1 MRKLYRRGGRIK
13 YYANGGMYG
22 NNTVPGSMIP
32 NTNTASYEQVNQ
44 AQIDAANNQLAQIKA
59 QPWQQQF
66 AQQQQQGLA
75 ATQALNQSAT
85 KGLGM
90 LTDRLSE
97 GKNVFGKS
105 AADLATSQGFTDTVV
120 DGVVTETAASK
131 AGNLAGNIG
140 TAGMVADFAGQG
152 LQKVSDDGD
161 ATKMNVGETSGT
173 MLSGAGK
180 GASMGATIGSIV
192 PGVGTAIGAGVGATI
207 GAVTSG
213 LKGRK
218 ARNEAREMEEE
229 EEMKKAQAQQGAF
242 AGGLQGKEYSGSNM
256 GQLKRGGYRNFYM
269 GGGPLKYAEGGNK
282 VETDT
287 MNNWQMVNGQ
297 WQLPSHDFSTGPA
310 PTRGY
315 QTNLEGIDNSIYNPG
330 DDPTARMY
338 YPKRRDNESSE
349 DYFARTAVH
358 RNNRGIVQRNA
369 WKETGD
375 NIVEGIRNA
384 PETIANEVQKTKDTW
399 SNLDGLG
406 KVEYVAD
413 RAKFIPI
420 PGVPQAATL
429 TSVGVD
435 AIQAGQ
441 AALEGDW
448 ETAGNEL
455 VSGVVDTTFGKIPGF
470 QGIGSTAVNT
480 VTEGGEKL
488 LKNTI
493 QNSTKNQL
501 AQKTGNYIVDQTKRN
516 LKSKF
521 IKDPIKDVLH
531 ISSGKYEQ
539 ADPVIT
545 PNNNTLLAQNRLG
558 GVRKYQ
564 NGGGQGNN
572 PDLYTMSASDAAF
585 INAKTGAREGDQAYQ
600 SGSLTMPNLISSDRQ
615 IPSNIKNLNLPTQS
629 SQPKP
634 IDFRN
639 VATTRETLM
648 NAPENN
654 RQANLNQ
661 KLDQTLEQREI
672 TPELG
677 MGFLDTAQLG
687 LAGLGM
693 IPGFG
698 VVPDLLNAGI
708 SGARG
713 KYGDMAIN
721 LAAATPGVGLLAGP
735 AAIGNKTYK
744 TLKTV
749 KNFKSAAQ
757 VPKIKF
763 TDKLLNARRNK
774 TSNPQ
779 IQYTN
784 QSESGQ
790 SNPAIAQLLSKRTG
804 GVRQLDGGVAKPLP
818 GGATEF
824 VGKKHEQGGIK
835 LDPMTEV
842 EGGETMD
849 KIKGSDYFFSS
860 YLKLG
865 GKSFA
870 QRHKDIL
877 KQGGSQEELDRLAAI
892 QEKAAGRSKYNLG
905 GERTKFKNGGPDL
918 TPEELVKLQEY
929 IKSLGPRDNS
939 IMDDATKIP
948 AELKDINPA
957 LFNLE
962 GFSIED
968 LQDSASTLGLSL
980 TEAANYM
987 LTPKGY
993 SFIKGVS
1000 EEEAKIVIGNANS
1013 VTNFDDYV
1021 YNVGDNS
1028 QNAVVDNDNPNNAS
1042 DKKKKSTFTGLY
1054 NNVTDTDIADYLDE
1068 AAAITGLETFD
1079 PRNKEHVKLLQTNL
1093 MNPSEELKTSY
1104 PTYFSGKETDILE
1117 GDLGVNQQGVDSK
1130 FGIDTLNALKQF
1142 SELESNN
1149 GGIYNVLP
1157 GEYDPSIYTFNPELD
1172 PTINKDPNDEYQY
1185 YEPENEPV
1193 VEPASEE
1200 NEKNKGGDLLKKLG
1214 KSAVPILGA
1223 GLQLLPAYMAFKE
1236 KPDYMNAPGR
1246 LPTTHLDRVRFNAER
1261 EQNEGNYR
1269 GMGRMIEQSGMGPA
1283 GIAAKMASWGKKQ
1296 AQDVQIGGAEARA
1309 NAQIQQQESA
1319 LNQGAQKQ
1327 NIANSMQVNQFNKAA
1342 DAATKDRK
1350 LMAVQNAVQSIAG
1363 MGSDYMQYKAQ
1374 DDLARAIGGQTPI
1387 LDNFY
1392 IHELDFQ
1399 KAYPDMANKQGSPEY
1414 SGAFASYLKKIQNP
1428 TKAKK
1433 RGGYREL
1440 YKRGGRKKLKKC

>member
-1 MRKLYRRGGRIK
+1 MNRINKNKKMRKLYRRGGRIK

-44 AQIDAANNQLAQIKA
+44 AQIDASNQQLAQIQA
-59 QPWQQQF
+59 QPWQQKF
-66 AQQQQQGLA
+66 AQQQQEGLA

-105 AADLATSQGFTDTVV
+105 AADLAASQGFTDTVV
-120 DGVVTETAASK
+120 DGVVTETAAAK

-152 LQKVSDDGD
+152 LQKVSSDDD
-161 ATKMNVGETSGT
+161 ATTMNVGETSGT

-242 AGGLQGKEYSGSNM
+242 TGGLQGKEYSGSNM

-269 GGGPLKYAEGGNK
+269 GGGPLNYASEGNVRKFIGGGYDFGNTPSGK
-282 VETDT
+282 RVE
-287 MNNWQMVNGQ
+287 MG
-297 WQLPSHDFSTGPA
+297 G
-310 PTRGY
+310 
-315 QTNLEGIDNSIYNPG
+315 
-330 DDPTARMY
+330 
-338 YPKRRDNESSE
+338 
-349 DYFARTAVH
+349 
-358 RNNRGIVQRNA
+358 
-369 WKETGD
+369 TGD
-375 NIVEGIRNA
+375 ARLALDVGGMFNPIAGFAAGALDANDARKYYQEGNYGDA
-384 PETIANEVQKTKDTW
+384 AK
-399 SNLDGLG
+399 SAGMAALG
-406 KVEYVAD
+406 
-413 RAKFIPI
+413 FIPWGGSWVKGGI
-420 PGVPQAATL
+420 KGISKLAKTPIKPLINKASSFKVAST
-429 TSVGVD
+429 TSK
-435 AIQAGQ
+435 AG
-441 AALEGDW
+441 LKGGLKTDKHV
-448 ETAGNEL
+448 TN
-455 VSGVVDTTFGKIPGF
+455 TN
-470 QGIGSTAVNT
+470 VNT
-480 VTEGGEKL
+480 PLVTSPSGPSQSGP
-488 LKNTI
+488 
-493 QNSTKNQL
+493 
-501 AQKTGNYIVDQTKRN
+501 IVDPNNMMMLGYRHGGVK
-516 LKSKF
+516 
-521 IKDPIKDVLH
+521 
-531 ISSGKYEQ
+531 KYE
-539 ADPVIT
+539 
-545 PNNNTLLAQNRLG
+545 
-558 GVRKYQ
+558 

-572 PDLYTMSASDAAF
+572 PDLYTLSASDAAF

-600 SGSLTMPNLISSDRQ
+600 SGSLTLPNLISSDRQ

-661 KLDQTLEQREI
+661 KLDQTLEQRKI
-672 TPELG
+672 TPPEG
-677 MGFLDTAQLG
+677 MGFLDSTQLI

-693 IPGFG
+693 TPGVG
-698 VVPDLLNAGI
+698 IIPDLLNAGI

-713 KYGDMAIN
+713 KYGDMGIN
-721 LAAATPGVGLLAGP
+721 LAAATPGLGLAAGP
-735 AAIGNKTYK
+735 AAIGNKTYNA
-744 TLKTV
+744 LKTA
-749 KNFKSAAQ
+749 KNFKSAAHI
-757 VPKIKF
+757 PKIKF
-763 TDKLLNARRNK
+763 ADKLKMNVENQIGSPISLASIVGRRM
-774 TSNPQ
+774 
-779 IQYTN
+779 
-784 QSESGQ
+784 
-790 SNPAIAQLLSKRTG
+790 G
-804 GVRQLDGGVAKPLP
+804 GTRQLDGGVAKPLP

-824 VGKKHEQGGIK
+824 IGKKHEQGGIK

-905 GERTKFKNGGPDL
+905 GERTKFQNGGPDL
-918 TPEELVKLQEY
+918 TPEELAKLQEY
-929 IKSLGPRDNS
+929 VKSLGRDANS
-939 IMDDATKIP
+939 SSILDDATKIP

-968 LQDSASTLGLSL
+968 LKDSANKLGLSL
-980 TEAANYM
+980 TDAANFM

-1000 EEEAKIVIGNANS
+1000 EQEANIIIGNANFA
-1013 VTNFDDYV
+1013 TN
-1021 YNVGDNS
+1021 NPSSSENIIDNS
-1028 QNAVVDNDNPNNAS
+1028 QNVVVDEDNPNNAS
-1042 DKKKKSTFTGLY
+1042 NKKKKSTFTGLY
-1054 NNVTDTDIADYLDE
+1054 NNVTDADIADYLDE
-1068 AAAITGLETFD
+1068 AAAITGLDTFD

-1142 SELESNN
+1142 SELESND
-1149 GGIYNVLP
+1149 GDIYNVLP
-1157 GEYDPSIYTFNPELD
+1157 GEYDPNIYTFNPELD

-1185 YEPENEPV
+1185 YEPENEPI

-1269 GMGRMIEQSGMGPA
+1269 GMGRMIEQAGMGPA
-1283 GIAAKMASWGKKQ
+1283 GISAKMASWGKKQ
-1296 AQDVQIGGAEARA
+1296 AQDVQIGSAEARA

-1327 NIANSMQVNQFNKAA
+1327 NIANSMQVDQFNKAA

>member
-44 AQIDAANNQLAQIKA
+44 AQIDASNNQLAQIKA

-66 AQQQQQGLA
+66 AQQQQESLA
-75 ATQALNQSAT
+75 ASQALNQSAT

-173 MLSGAGK
+173 LLSGAGK

-229 EEMKKAQAQQGAF
+229 EEMKKAQAEQGAF
-242 AGGLQGKEYSGSNM
+242 AGALQGKEYSGSNM

-269 GGGPLKYAEGGNK
+269 GGGPLNYAGEGNVRKFIGGGYDFSRTPSGEK
-282 VETDT
+282 VEL
-287 MNNWQMVNGQ
+287 GG
-297 WQLPSHDFSTGPA
+297 TGNSDNARLALDVAGMFNPIA
-310 PTRGY
+310 GFAAGALDANDARKYY
-315 QTNLEGIDNSIYNPG
+315 QEG
-330 DDPTARMY
+330 
-338 YPKRRDNESSE
+338 
-349 DYFARTAVH
+349 DYGAAAKSA
-358 RNNRGIVQRNA
+358 GMA
-369 WKETGD
+369 
-375 NIVEGIRNA
+375 A
-384 PETIANEVQKTKDTW
+384 
-399 SNLDGLG
+399 LG
-406 KVEYVAD
+406 
-413 RAKFIPI
+413 FIPW
-420 PGVPQAATL
+420 GGSWAK
-429 TSVGVD
+429 G
-435 AIQAGQ
+435 
-441 AALEGDW
+441 
-448 ETAGNEL
+448 
-455 VSGVVDTTFGKIPGF
+455 
-470 QGIGSTAVNT
+470 GIKGIS
-480 VTEGGEKL
+480 KL
-488 LKNTI
+488 
-493 QNSTKNQL
+493 
-501 AQKTGNYIVDQTKRN
+501 AKT
-516 LKSKF
+516 
-521 IKDPIKDVLH
+521 PIKPL
-531 ISSGKYEQ
+531 INKASSLK
-539 ADPVIT
+539 
-545 PNNNTLLAQNRLG
+545 
-558 GVRKYQ
+558 
-564 NGGGQGNN
+564 
-572 PDLYTMSASDAAF
+572 
-585 INAKTGAREGDQAYQ
+585 
-600 SGSLTMPNLISSDRQ
+600 
-615 IPSNIKNLNLPTQS
+615 
-629 SQPKP
+629 
-634 IDFRN
+634 
-639 VATTRETLM
+639 VATTGTKTGLKSGLKADKHVTNTNVNTTAVVPPSGPAQGGPVTDPNNMLM
-648 NAPENN
+648 LGYRHGGVKKYENGGN
-654 RQANLNQ
+654 STNPPAFPTATQGMKQVYN
-661 KLDQTLEQREI
+661 K
-672 TPELG
+672 ELG
-677 MGFLDTAQLG
+677 RMQFVSD
-687 LAGLGM
+687 
-693 IPGFG
+693 P
-698 VVPDLLNAGI
+698 
-708 SGARG
+708 
-713 KYGDMAIN
+713 
-721 LAAATPGVGLLAGP
+721 
-735 AAIGNKTYK
+735 
-744 TLKTV
+744 
-749 KNFKSAAQ
+749 SAAQ
-757 VPKIKF
+757 APTMDYNAPTEMMDQKQLDEQDDWRTSSPAFSHAYIPQHATEPVYMDKNNKIMPNKQENMSHAQKVMNQDNWWQRGSMNPLGYINAYDDVETRLGAVADGMDVISAVPMPVLSQMAGVFGGAARIGEGVASG
-763 TDKLLNARRNK
+763 DKATIGRGIANTGISSIPGANSLVKAPGQFLAKHTLKQGTKKVAIPNILATTNRRM
-774 TSNPQ
+774 
-779 IQYTN
+779 
-784 QSESGQ
+784 
-790 SNPAIAQLLSKRTG
+790 G
-804 GVRQLDGGVAKPLP
+804 GTRQLDGGVAKPLP

-824 VGKKHEQGGIK
+824 IGKKHEQGGIK
-835 LDPMTEV
+835 LDPRTEV

-849 KIKGSDYFFSS
+849 KIQGSDYFFSS

-877 KQGGSQEELDRLAAI
+877 KQGGSQAELDRLAAI
-892 QEKAAGRSKYNLG
+892 QEKAAGRDKYDLG
-905 GERTKFKNGGPDL
+905 GERTKFQTGGPDDL
-918 TPEELVKLQEY
+918 TPEEQARLQEY
-929 IKSLGPRDNS
+929 IKSLEKEANS
-939 IMDDATKIP
+939 SSILDGATKIP

-957 LFNLE
+957 LFNLK

-980 TEAANYM
+980 TEAANFM

-1000 EEEAKIVIGNANS
+1000 EQEANIIIGNAN
-1013 VTNFDDYV
+1013 F
-1021 YNVGDNS
+1021 
-1028 QNAVVDNDNPNNAS
+1028 AANNAS
-1042 DKKKKSTFTGLY
+1042 SNANVIDKSQNVVIDNNKLNNAPDKKKKSTFTGLY
-1054 NNVTDTDIADYLDE
+1054 NNVTDADIADYLDE

-1149 GGIYNVLP
+1149 GDIYNVLP

-1172 PTINKDPNDEYQY
+1172 PTITKDPNDEYQY
-1185 YEPENEPV
+1185 YEPENEPIV
-1193 VEPASEE
+1193 PPASEE
-1200 NEKNKGGDLLKKLG
+1200 NKKNKGGDLLRKLG

-1296 AQDVQIGGAEARA
+1296 AQDVQIGSAEARA

-1327 NIANSMQVNQFNKAA
+1327 NIANSMQVDQFNKAA

-1363 MGSDYMQYKAQ
+1363 MGSDYLQYKAQ
-1374 DDLARAIGGQTPI
+1374 DDLSRAIAGQTNV

-1392 IHELDFQ
+1392 VHELDFQ

-1414 SGAFASYLKKIQNP
+1414 SGAFASYLKQVQNP
-1428 TKAKK
+1428 NKEKK
-1433 RGGYREL
+1433 RGGYRAL
-1440 YKRGGRKKLKKC
+1440 YRRGGRKKLKKC

>member
-1 MRKLYRRGGRIK
+1 MNRINKNKKMRKLYRRGGRMK

-44 AQIDAANNQLAQIKA
+44 AQIDASNQQLAQIKA

-66 AQQQQQGLA
+66 AQQQQEGLA

-97 GKNVFGKS
+97 GKNVFGQN
-105 AADLATSQGFTDTVV
+105 AQQLATSQGFTDTIV

-131 AGNLAGNIG
+131 AGNLAGNVG
-140 TAGMVADFAGQG
+140 TAGMVADFAVQG

-161 ATKMNVGETSGT
+161 ATKMNVGETTGT

-229 EEMKKAQAQQGAF
+229 EEMKKAQAEQGAF
-242 AGGLQGKEYSGSNM
+242 AGALQGKEYSGSNM

-269 GGGPLKYAEGGNK
+269 GGGPLNYANGGNVRK
-282 VETDT
+282 FI
-287 MNNWQMVNGQ
+287 GGGY
-297 WQLPSHDFSTGPA
+297 DFSSTPDGKRIEPQNSSSNGRLALDVAGMFNPLAGFAAGALDANDARKYYKEGDYGAAAKSAGMAALGFIPWGGSWAKGGIKGLSKLAKTPIKPLINTGAPMKALTTGTKTGLKSGLKTNKHMAKNQNPMVVPPSGPSQTGPVA
-310 PTRGY
+310 DPNDMMMLGY
-315 QTNLEGIDNSIYNPG
+315 RHGGVKKYENGGNSTNPPAF
-330 DDPTARMY
+330 PTA
-338 YPKRRDNESSE
+338 
-349 DYFARTAVH
+349 T
-358 RNNRGIVQRNA
+358 
-369 WKETGD
+369 
-375 NIVEGIRNA
+375 
-384 PETIANEVQKTKDTW
+384 
-399 SNLDGLG
+399 
-406 KVEYVAD
+406 
-413 RAKFIPI
+413 
-420 PGVPQAATL
+420 
-429 TSVGVD
+429 
-435 AIQAGQ
+435 
-441 AALEGDW
+441 
-448 ETAGNEL
+448 
-455 VSGVVDTTFGKIPGF
+455 
-470 QGIGSTAVNT
+470 QGMKQVYN
-480 VTEGGEKL
+480 K
-488 LKNTI
+488 
-493 QNSTKNQL
+493 
-501 AQKTGNYIVDQTKRN
+501 
-516 LKSKF
+516 
-521 IKDPIKDVLH
+521 
-531 ISSGKYEQ
+531 
-539 ADPVIT
+539 
-545 PNNNTLLAQNRLG
+545 
-558 GVRKYQ
+558 
-564 NGGGQGNN
+564 
-572 PDLYTMSASDAAF
+572 
-585 INAKTGAREGDQAYQ
+585 
-600 SGSLTMPNLISSDRQ
+600 
-615 IPSNIKNLNLPTQS
+615 
-629 SQPKP
+629 
-634 IDFRN
+634 
-639 VATTRETLM
+639 
-648 NAPENN
+648 
-654 RQANLNQ
+654 
-661 KLDQTLEQREI
+661 
-672 TPELG
+672 ELG
-677 MGFLDTAQLG
+677 RMQFVSD
-687 LAGLGM
+687 
-693 IPGFG
+693 P
-698 VVPDLLNAGI
+698 
-708 SGARG
+708 
-713 KYGDMAIN
+713 
-721 LAAATPGVGLLAGP
+721 
-735 AAIGNKTYK
+735 
-744 TLKTV
+744 
-749 KNFKSAAQ
+749 SAAQ
-757 VPKIKF
+757 APTMDYNAPTEMMNQKQLDEQDDWRTSSAAFSHAYIPQYATEPVYIDKDNKIMPNKQENMSHAQKVMNQ
-763 TDKLLNARRNK
+763 DNWWQRGSMNPLGYINAYDDVETRL
-774 TSNPQ
+774 
-779 IQYTN
+779 
-784 QSESGQ
+784 GAVADGMD
-790 SNPAIAQLLSKRTG
+790 AISAAPIPILSQMAGVTG
-804 GVRQLDGGVAKPLP
+804 GLARIGEGAAAGDRSIIGQGIANTGISSIPGASSIVKAPGQFLAKHTLKQGTKKVGIPTALAVTNRRMGGARQLDGGVAKPLP

-824 VGKKHEQGGIK
+824 IGKKHEQGGIK

-849 KIKGSDYFFSS
+849 KIQGSDYFFSS

-877 KQGGSQEELDRLAAI
+877 KQGGSQAELDRLAAI

-905 GERTKFKNGGPDL
+905 GERTKFQTGGPEL
-918 TPEELVKLQEY
+918 TAEEQAKLQEY
-929 IKSLGPRDNS
+929 IKSLGKEANSSSVLDN
-939 IMDDATKIP
+939 ATKIP
-948 AELKDINPA
+948 AELANINPA
-957 LFNLE
+957 LFNLK

-968 LQDSASTLGLSL
+968 LQNSASTLGLSL
-980 TEAANYM
+980 TEAANFM

-1000 EEEAKIVIGNANS
+1000 EEEANIIIGNANFA
-1013 VTNFDDYV
+1013 TN
-1021 YNVGDNS
+1021 NSSSNENIINKS
-1028 QNAVVDNDNPNNAS
+1028 QNVVIDNNNLNNAP

-1054 NNVTDTDIADYLDE
+1054 NNVTDADIADYLDE
-1068 AAAITGLETFD
+1068 AAAITGLDTFD

-1149 GGIYNVLP
+1149 GSIYDVLP
-1157 GEYDPSIYTFNPELD
+1157 GEYDPNIYTFNPELD
-1172 PTINKDPNDEYQY
+1172 ATITKDPNDEYQY
-1185 YEPENEPV
+1185 YEPENEPIV
-1193 VEPASEE
+1193 PPVSEE

-1269 GMGRMIEQSGMGPA
+1269 GMGRMIEQAGMGPA

-1296 AQDVQIGGAEARA
+1296 AQDVQIGSAEARA

-1327 NIANSMQVNQFNKAA
+1327 NIANSMQVDQFNKAA

-1374 DDLARAIGGQTPI
+1374 NDLSRAIAGQTPI

-1392 IHELDFQ
+1392 THELAFQ
-1399 KAYPDMANKQGSPEY
+1399 KANPDMANKQGSPEY
-1414 SGAFASYLKKIQNP
+1414 NGAYLSYLKQVQNP
-1428 TKAKK
+1428 TKR

>member
-1 MRKLYRRGGRIK
+1 
-13 YYANGGMYG
+13 
-22 NNTVPGSMIP
+22 
-32 NTNTASYEQVNQ
+32 
-44 AQIDAANNQLAQIKA
+44 
-59 QPWQQQF
+59 
-66 AQQQQQGLA
+66 
-75 ATQALNQSAT
+75 
-85 KGLGM
+85 
-90 LTDRLSE
+90 
-97 GKNVFGKS
+97 
-105 AADLATSQGFTDTVV
+105 
-120 DGVVTETAASK
+120 
-131 AGNLAGNIG
+131 
-140 TAGMVADFAGQG
+140 
-152 LQKVSDDGD
+152 
-161 ATKMNVGETSGT
+161 
-173 MLSGAGK
+173 
-180 GASMGATIGSIV
+180 
-192 PGVGTAIGAGVGATI
+192 
-207 GAVTSG
+207 
-213 LKGRK
+213 
-218 ARNEAREMEEE
+218 
-229 EEMKKAQAQQGAF
+229 
-242 AGGLQGKEYSGSNM
+242 
-256 GQLKRGGYRNFYM
+256 M
-269 GGGPLKYAEGGNK
+269 GGGPLKYADGGPNNNFSGTGGIGNMPEG
-282 VETDT
+282 VRTFLPTDGGGGGSDNDGT
-287 MNNWQMVNGQ
+287 GWKLVNGQ
-297 WQLPSHDFSTGPA
+297 WQLSGHDFSTGPA
-310 PTRGY
+310 PQRGY
-315 QTNLEGIDNSIYNPG
+315 QTNLEGVDNSIYGPNDNPS
-330 DDPTARMY
+330 DRMY
-338 YPKRRDNESSE
+338 YTKRQEGESDK
-349 DYFARTAVH
+349 DYLARTAIH
-358 RNNRGIVQRNA
+358 RNNRGIIQRADLKQTGSEIVQGL
-369 WKETGD
+369 K
-375 NIVEGIRNA
+375 NA
-384 PETIANEVQKTKDTW
+384 PQTIANEVQKTKDTW
-399 SNLDGLG
+399 SNLDGLERI
-406 KVEYVAD
+406 EYVAD

-429 TSVGVD
+429 ASVGVD
-435 AIQAGQ
+435 VVQAGKH
-441 AALEGDW
+441 AFEGNWDK
-448 ETAGNEL
+448 AGNEI
-455 VSGVVDTTFGKIPGF
+455 VSGGVDLAFGKIPGF
-470 QGIGSTAVNT
+470 QGVGNTLVNT
-480 VTEGGEKL
+480 ATEGGEQLIK
-488 LKNTI
+488 KTI

-501 AQKTGNYIVDQTKRN
+501 AQKTGNYIVNQTKRN

-521 IKDPIKDVLH
+521 VKDPIKDALNFGDEYQRAVPTVPA
-531 ISSGKYEQ
+531 GN
-539 ADPVIT
+539 A
-545 PNNNTLLAQNRLG
+545 LLAQNRLG

-654 RQANLNQ
+654 RQANVNQ
-661 KLDQTLEQREI
+661 KLDETLEQRKI
-672 TPELG
+672 TPEVG

-721 LAAATPGVGLLAGP
+721 LAAATPGIGLAAGP
-735 AAIGNKTYK
+735 AAIGNKTYSA
-744 TLKTV
+744 LKTA
-749 KNFKSAAQ
+749 KNVKSAAQ

-763 TDKLLNARRNK
+763 ADKLLNASKNK
-774 TSNPQ
+774 TSNSQ
-779 IQYTN
+779 IQFTN

-905 GERTKFKNGGPDL
+905 GERTKFQTGGPDL
-918 TPEELVKLQEY
+918 TPEELAKLQEY
-929 IKSLGPRDNS
+929 IKSLGPRDDS
-939 IMDDATKIP
+939 VMDDATKIP
-948 AELKDINPA
+948 AELADINPA
-957 LFNLE
+957 LFNLK

-968 LQDSASTLGLSL
+968 LQDSANTLGLSL
-980 TEAANYM
+980 TEAANFM

-1000 EEEAKIVIGNANS
+1000 EKEANIIIGNANFATENPS
-1013 VTNFDDYV
+1013 
-1021 YNVGDNS
+1021 YNANIVDKS
-1028 QNAVVDNDNPNNAS
+1028 QNVVVDKDNPNNAS
-1042 DKKKKSTFTGLY
+1042 NKKTKSTFTGLY
-1054 NNVTDTDIADYLDE
+1054 NNVTDADIADYLDE
-1068 AAAITGLETFD
+1068 AAAITGLDTFD

-1117 GDLGVNQQGVDSK
+1117 GDLGVNQQGIDSK

-1149 GGIYNVLP
+1149 GGIYDVLP
-1157 GEYDPSIYTFNPELD
+1157 GEYEPNIYTFNPELD
-1172 PTINKDPNDEYQY
+1172 SKINEDPNDEYQY

-1200 NEKNKGGDLLKKLG
+1200 NEKNKGGDLLRKLG

-1236 KPDYMNAPGR
+1236 KPDYMSAPGR

-1296 AQDVQIGGAEARA
+1296 AQDVQIGNAEARA

-1350 LMAVQNAVQSIAG
+1350 LMAAQNAVQSIAG
-1363 MGSDYMQYKAQ
+1363 MGADYLQYKAQ
-1374 DDLARAIGGQTPI
+1374 DDLSRAIAGQTPI

-1399 KAYPDMANKQGSPEY
+1399 KAYPEMANMQGSPEY

>member
-44 AQIDAANNQLAQIKA
+44 AQIDASNNQLAQIKA

-66 AQQQQQGLA
+66 AQQQQESLA
-75 ATQALNQSAT
+75 ASQALNQSAT

-173 MLSGAGK
+173 LLSGAGK

-229 EEMKKAQAQQGAF
+229 EEMKKAQAEQGAF
-242 AGGLQGKEYSGSNM
+242 AGALQGKEYSGSNM

-269 GGGPLKYAEGGNK
+269 GGGPLNYAGEGNVRKFIGGGYDFSRTPSGEK
-282 VETDT
+282 VEL
-287 MNNWQMVNGQ
+287 GG
-297 WQLPSHDFSTGPA
+297 TGNSDNARLALDVAGMFNPLA
-310 PTRGY
+310 GFAAGALDANDARKYY
-315 QTNLEGIDNSIYNPG
+315 QEG
-330 DDPTARMY
+330 
-338 YPKRRDNESSE
+338 
-349 DYFARTAVH
+349 DYGAAAKSA
-358 RNNRGIVQRNA
+358 GMA
-369 WKETGD
+369 
-375 NIVEGIRNA
+375 A
-384 PETIANEVQKTKDTW
+384 
-399 SNLDGLG
+399 LG
-406 KVEYVAD
+406 
-413 RAKFIPI
+413 FIPW
-420 PGVPQAATL
+420 GGSWAK
-429 TSVGVD
+429 G
-435 AIQAGQ
+435 
-441 AALEGDW
+441 
-448 ETAGNEL
+448 
-455 VSGVVDTTFGKIPGF
+455 
-470 QGIGSTAVNT
+470 GIKGIS
-480 VTEGGEKL
+480 KL
-488 LKNTI
+488 
-493 QNSTKNQL
+493 
-501 AQKTGNYIVDQTKRN
+501 AKT
-516 LKSKF
+516 
-521 IKDPIKDVLH
+521 PIKPL
-531 ISSGKYEQ
+531 INKASSLK
-539 ADPVIT
+539 
-545 PNNNTLLAQNRLG
+545 
-558 GVRKYQ
+558 
-564 NGGGQGNN
+564 
-572 PDLYTMSASDAAF
+572 
-585 INAKTGAREGDQAYQ
+585 
-600 SGSLTMPNLISSDRQ
+600 
-615 IPSNIKNLNLPTQS
+615 
-629 SQPKP
+629 
-634 IDFRN
+634 
-639 VATTRETLM
+639 VATTGTKTGLKSGLKADKHVTNTNVNTTAVVPPSGPAQGGPVTDPNNMLM
-648 NAPENN
+648 LGYRHGGVKKYENGGN
-654 RQANLNQ
+654 STNPPAFPTATQGMKQVYN
-661 KLDQTLEQREI
+661 K
-672 TPELG
+672 ELG
-677 MGFLDTAQLG
+677 RMQFVSD
-687 LAGLGM
+687 
-693 IPGFG
+693 P
-698 VVPDLLNAGI
+698 
-708 SGARG
+708 
-713 KYGDMAIN
+713 
-721 LAAATPGVGLLAGP
+721 
-735 AAIGNKTYK
+735 
-744 TLKTV
+744 
-749 KNFKSAAQ
+749 SAAQ
-757 VPKIKF
+757 APTMDYNAPTEMMDQKQLDEQDDWRTSSPAFSHAYIPQHATEPVYMDKNNKIMPNKQENMSHAQKVMNQDNWWQRGSMNPLGYINAYDDVETRLGAVADGMDVISAVPMPVLSQMAGVFGGAARIGEGVASG
-763 TDKLLNARRNK
+763 DKATIGRGIANTGISSIPGANSLVKAPGQFLAKHTLKQGTKKVAIPNILATTNRRM
-774 TSNPQ
+774 
-779 IQYTN
+779 
-784 QSESGQ
+784 
-790 SNPAIAQLLSKRTG
+790 G
-804 GVRQLDGGVAKPLP
+804 GTRQLDGGVAKPLP

-824 VGKKHEQGGIK
+824 IGKKHEQGGIK
-835 LDPMTEV
+835 LDPRTEV

-849 KIKGSDYFFSS
+849 KIQGSDYFFSS

-877 KQGGSQEELDRLAAI
+877 KQGGSQAELDRLAAI
-892 QEKAAGRSKYNLG
+892 QEKAAGRDKYDLG
-905 GERTKFKNGGPDL
+905 GERTKFQTGGPDDL
-918 TPEELVKLQEY
+918 TPEEQARLQEY
-929 IKSLGPRDNS
+929 IKSLEKEANS
-939 IMDDATKIP
+939 SSILDGATKIP

-957 LFNLE
+957 LFNLK

-980 TEAANYM
+980 TEAANFM

-1000 EEEAKIVIGNANS
+1000 EQEANIIIGNANFAANNAS
-1013 VTNFDDYV
+1013 SNA
-1021 YNVGDNS
+1021 NVIDKS
-1028 QNAVVDNDNPNNAS
+1028 QNVVINNNNPNNAS

-1054 NNVTDTDIADYLDE
+1054 NNVTDADIADYLDE

-1149 GGIYNVLP
+1149 GDIYNVLP

-1172 PTINKDPNDEYQY
+1172 PTITKDPNDEYQY
-1185 YEPENEPV
+1185 YEPENEPIV
-1193 VEPASEE
+1193 PPVSEE
-1200 NEKNKGGDLLKKLG
+1200 NEKNKGGDLLRKLG

-1296 AQDVQIGGAEARA
+1296 AQDVQIGSAEARA

-1327 NIANSMQVNQFNKAA
+1327 NIANSMQVDQFNKAA

-1363 MGSDYMQYKAQ
+1363 MGSDYLQYKAQ
-1374 DDLARAIGGQTPI
+1374 DDLSRAIAGQTNV

-1392 IHELDFQ
+1392 VHELDFQ

-1414 SGAFASYLKKIQNP
+1414 SGAFASYLKQVQNP
-1428 TKAKK
+1428 NKEKK
-1433 RGGYREL
+1433 RGGYRAL
-1440 YKRGGRKKLKKC
+1440 YRRGGRKKLKKC